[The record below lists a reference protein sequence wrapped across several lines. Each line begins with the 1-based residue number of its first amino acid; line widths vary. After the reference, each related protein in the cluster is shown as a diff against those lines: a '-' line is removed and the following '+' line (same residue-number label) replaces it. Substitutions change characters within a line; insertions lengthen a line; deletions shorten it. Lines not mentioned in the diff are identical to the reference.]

1 MKLPYVS
8 SRYGAPMG
16 RRSDPSIETC
26 LPRFVRLFRV
36 DLDSGGY
43 DNGGAYW
50 GHGMPLWCALDYDGN
65 QQFIRAASRA
75 RAALE
80 LGIGGFALKSANLA
94 NFQLYGDAILSGRA
108 PMPEG
113 MTREYVIQ
121 WMIESGAAMGQVTAR
136 VVSPNGRK
144 SCRYPENMAAALV
157 SERGAGWRI
166 DA

>member
-1 MKLPYVS
+1 MKLPNVS

-16 RRSDPSIETC
+16 RANEGNIETC

-50 GHGMPLWCALDYDGN
+50 GHGMPLWCALDDDGN
-65 QQFIRAASRA
+65 RQFIRAASRA

-80 LGIGGFALKSANLA
+80 LGIGGFALKSANLYQ
-94 NFQLYGDAILSGRA
+94 FQQYGDAILSGRA

-113 MTREYVIQ
+113 MSREYIVQ

-136 VVSPNGRK
+136 VVSPDGRR
-144 SCRYPENMAAALV
+144 SRRYPETMVMALV
-157 SERGAGWRI
+157 NERGAGWRVEP
-166 DA
+166 